1 MNNSPVGRF
10 APSPSGRMHLGN
22 IYTALLSWL
31 SVKTRG
37 GKWILRIE
45 DLDPQ
50 RSKIEHARMI
60 EDDLHWLGLEWDE
73 GGLESKGPNGP
84 YVQSL
89 RHHLYEEALE
99 RLKATGLCYPCT
111 CTRADILATQAPHES
126 DGRVVYKGTCRPE
139 KMPSPY
145 MEKRGAAV
153 RIMVPD
159 EEITFTDRIKGIQT
173 VNLARHCGDFIVRR
187 GDGAWS
193 YQLAVVVDDA
203 LMGVT
208 EVMRGDDLLLSAAQ
222 QIYLYRLLGYDAPE
236 FAHVPLVCNESGI
249 RLSKR
254 DKSLSM
260 EYLRA
265 HHTPEEILGIVAH
278 RAHLTPTPA
287 PLSLHELL

>member
-159 EEITFTDRIKGIQT
+159 EEITFTDRIKGIR
-173 VNLARHCGDFIVRR
+173 VKI
-187 GDGAWS
+187 W
-193 YQLAVVVDDA
+193 
-203 LMGVT
+203 
-208 EVMRGDDLLLSAAQ
+208 
-222 QIYLYRLLGYDAPE
+222 I
-236 FAHVPLVCNESGI
+236 
-249 RLSKR
+249 
-254 DKSLSM
+254 
-260 EYLRA
+260 
-265 HHTPEEILGIVAH
+265 
-278 RAHLTPTPA
+278 
-287 PLSLHELL
+287 

>member
-1 MNNSPVGRF
+1 
-10 APSPSGRMHLGN
+10 MHLGN
-22 IYTALLSWL
+22 IYTAILSWL
-31 SVKTRG
+31 SVKSRG

-50 RSKIEHARMI
+50 RSKLEYARMI
-60 EDDLHWLGLEWDE
+60 EDDLHWLGFEWDE
-73 GGLESKGPNGP
+73 GGLDGKGPNGP
-84 YVQSL
+84 YLQSK
-89 RHHLYEEALE
+89 RHHFYEEALD
-99 RLKATGLCYPCT
+99 RLKSTGLCYPCS

-126 DGRVVYKGTCRPE
+126 DGRVVYKGTCRPAVL
-139 KMPSPY
+139 PSPY
-145 MEKRGAAV
+145 IEKNRAAV
-153 RIMVPD
+153 RIAVPD
-159 EEITFTDRIKGIQT
+159 EEITFTDRIKGMQT

-222 QIYLYRLLGYDAPE
+222 QIYLYRLLGYTPPE
-236 FAHVPLVCNESGI
+236 FAHVPLVCNEKGI

-265 HHTPEEILGIVAH
+265 HHTPEEILGMAAH
-278 RAHLTPTPA
+278 RASIIPTSSPISLLHL
-287 PLSLHELL
+287 LEKSKLYFSILNNSKF